1 MIPNKLPK
9 VNPCLLPR
17 DQSIVSTSRAI
28 EGRLQRDTGWLLTYH
43 YFSGLDLHPQS
54 SPKQSGSLDKS
65 RGKEGNLKMEGKK
78 KIKKEVEN
86 REKGKKKLEA

>member
-1 MIPNKLPK
+1 MLPNKLPK

-17 DQSIVSTSRAI
+17 DQSIVSTSRAM

-43 YFSGLDLHPQS
+43 YFSGLDLHPKS

-65 RGKEGNLKMEGKK
+65 RGEEGNLKKK
-78 KIKKEVEN
+78 KKKKKEVEN
-86 REKGKKKLEA
+86 REKGKKN